1 MFENV
6 ISSEFK
12 QIFNDAIG
20 AILADTAL
28 SVPCILKYNSSNASL
43 CNNCIFDSV
52 SNRSSNLYN
61 GSGPAFF
68 PEYSICPVCNGKGM
82 TEFNA
87 IETVHLGVIFDS
99 KYFINWNS
107 KTINIPD
114 GAVQTICKVELLP
127 KIKNANTIIFDTN
140 LSDYGQYE
148 YIRDGE
154 PNPCGLGEHRFIT
167 TMWKKK

>member
-1 MFENV
+1 MFENI
-6 ISSEFK
+6 ISAEFK
-12 QIFNDAIG
+12 QIFNDAITSII
-20 AILADTAL
+20 AENALA
-28 SVPCILKYNSSNASL
+28 VPCILRYASNQLSL
-43 CNNCIFDSV
+43 CNNCVFDSV
-52 SNRSSNLYN
+52 ANRSSNIYN
-61 GSGPAFF
+61 GTGPAYF

-82 TEFNA
+82 TETDST
-87 IETVHLGVIFDS
+87 ESVHLGVIFDS

-127 KIKNANTIIFDTN
+127 KIKNANSIIFDTN
-140 LSDYGQYE
+140 LSDYGKYE

-154 PNPCGLGEHRFIT
+154 PNPCGLGDHHFIT